1 MDGAPEGTGGRT
13 GGSRPRWLVL
23 VALLFAAYL
32 TVRMVEG
39 LVWIVQWMW

>member
-1 MDGAPEGTGGRT
+1 MDGAPEGTGGHA

-23 VALLFAAYL
+23 VALVFTAYL
-32 TVRMVEG
+32 AVRMVEG